1 MISQIELVEKKHQWL
16 ISHVDV
22 NFPTAESILGRD
34 LYIAREK
41 QVQYVEIAAT
51 EMETLDPSLLDDV
64 YLVDFHRLTV
74 MFAQLQSTLW
84 SDKSAQNYV
93 LEFFAQIALSQDH
106 DLYIGFKD
114 GQATVCG
121 VATMSDH
128 TLLISDLVSLK
139 SDQTVI
145 QHFVSKIVAC
155 QDSSKTFNQL
165 IVSSN

>member
-1 MISQIELVEKKHQWL
+1 MNSQIEPVEKKHQWL

-22 NFPTAESILGRD
+22 SFPTPESILGRD

-41 QVQYVEIAAT
+41 QVQYIEIIAS
-51 EMETLDPSLLDDV
+51 EIEILDESLIDDV

-74 MFAQLQSTLW
+74 MFAQLQSSFW
-84 SDKSAQNYV
+84 SDKSDQNYV

-106 DLYIGFKD
+106 NLYVGFKG

-121 VATMSDH
+121 MTTVSDR
-128 TLLISDLVSLK
+128 TLLISDLISLK
-139 SDQTVI
+139 NDQTVI
-145 QHFVSKIVAC
+145 QHFVSKLVAC
-155 QDSSKTFNQL
+155 QGSSTTFNQL